1 MEQNRNIQNNQHKN
15 NQGGNQH
22 KQQNGGYGKKP
33 YHQEKTQLPMPEKIV
48 LDYEKDEQLFGETA
62 KKWANK
68 LEADSSR
75 TSNKI
80 NQIRG
85 FYDKIM
91 ELNEKAQ
98 NLSDVEYKKEVYPF
112 VIMQNS
118 KVAYAKTRDL
128 VSESFV
134 KMINYCVEEA
144 KDVKKMN
151 NFKLFFESI
160 IGFYPKK

>member
-1 MEQNRNIQNNQHKN
+1 MEQNRNNQNNQHKN

-91 ELNEKAQ
+91 ELNEK
-98 NLSDVEYKKEVYPF
+98 S
-112 VIMQNS
+112 S
-118 KVAYAKTRDL
+118 K
-128 VSESFV
+128 S
-134 KMINYCVEEA
+134 
-144 KDVKKMN
+144 
-151 NFKLFFESI
+151 
-160 IGFYPKK
+160 